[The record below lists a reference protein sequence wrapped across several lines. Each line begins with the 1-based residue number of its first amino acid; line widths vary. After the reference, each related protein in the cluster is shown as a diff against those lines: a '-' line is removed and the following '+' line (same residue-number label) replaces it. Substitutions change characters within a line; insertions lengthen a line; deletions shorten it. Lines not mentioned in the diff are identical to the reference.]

1 MIKLRITQVR
11 SVIDRPKSQKLT
23 MLSLGL
29 KKMHQT
35 VEIVASSSNVGMVE
49 KVKHLLRIEKV

>member
-11 SVIDRPKSQKLT
+11 SAIDRPKSQKLT

-29 KKMHQT
+29 KRMHQT
-35 VEIVASSSNVGMVE
+35 VEIDASSSNVGMVE